1 MFYSQD
7 SNLSLARNWFAD
19 TLSDIVR
26 QRREKES
33 GIPEETLQRIKET
46 DQRVPIVGQGLITR
60 NQEGKVE
67 TAAEKEILE
76 AVFLPLGIM
85 LLMFMVIFM
94 ASQPMLESMLEE
106 KSQRIAEVLL
116 GSASPF
122 QLMMGKLIGT
132 VGGSLTIFAIY
143 LSGGYSLAAF
153 RGWTA
158 LIPFELIPWFLVF
171 QVAGVFFYASIF
183 LAVGASVSQLKEAQS
198 MLLPVWMLLMLPLFI
213 WFVIVQDPLSRLSV
227 LISLFPPA
235 TPTTMLLRL
244 ATGQQIPT
252 WQPVLGLVL
261 TTLST
266 LLIVV
271 LAGRIFRVGIL
282 WQGKTPKLGEL
293 IKWAVVGS

>member
-1 MFYSQD
+1 
-7 SNLSLARNWFAD
+7 
-19 TLSDIVR
+19 
-26 QRREKES
+26 
-33 GIPEETLQRIKET
+33 
-46 DQRVPIVGQGLITR
+46 
-60 NQEGKVE
+60 
-67 TAAEKEILE
+67 
-76 AVFLPLGIM
+76 
-85 LLMFMVIFM
+85 
-94 ASQPMLESMLEE
+94 
-106 KSQRIAEVLL
+106 
-116 GSASPF
+116 
-122 QLMMGKLIGT
+122 
-132 VGGSLTIFAIY
+132 
-143 LSGGYSLAAF
+143 
-153 RGWTA
+153 
-158 LIPFELIPWFLVF
+158 
-171 QVAGVFFYASIF
+171 
-183 LAVGASVSQLKEAQS
+183 